1 MRLVLR
7 TTNKN
12 VIPERVFIGK
22 NEDFKKEMF
31 KIINGYTQNQ
41 YKIKWL
47 NDCIVFKKDEVEFCY
62 YIFDYKSKTPFS
74 LNKEYRSQI
83 DF

>member
-12 VIPERVFIGK
+12 IIPERVFIGK
-22 NEDFKKEMF
+22 NEDFRREMF

-47 NDCIVFKKDEVEFCY
+47 NDCIVFRKDDEAICL
-62 YIFDYKSKTPFS
+62 YIFDYKDKVFS
-74 LNKEYRSQI
+74 LKKEYYISPI
-83 DF
+83 F

>member
-22 NEDFKKEMF
+22 NEAFRREMF
-31 KIINGYTQNQ
+31 KIVNYYTHN
-41 YKIKWL
+41 YFNVEWL
-47 NDCIVFKKDEVEFCY
+47 NDCIVFRKDDEAICL
-62 YIFDYKSKTPFS
+62 YIFDYKDKVSSIK
-74 LNKEYRSQI
+74 KEHYISPI
-83 DF
+83 F